1 MQFEHKTII
10 IDNKELSSDAVEKII
25 TTGHQQFRICFI
37 LDFFKKSPAF
47 SKE

>member
-25 TTGHQQFRICFI
+25 TIS
-37 LDFFKKSPAF
+37 DFFKKSPAF
-47 SKE
+47 LKEKRGHSNHVCN